1 MRQVRRQLE
10 YKYAALFIT
19 SVCHIY
25 ICVKGTGHLFQIDH
39 TPAYSQ
45 CQPIREERSERGTSA
60 SLFLT
65 FLTLDTTTTS
75 LISSS
80 PSSSFSGYQLTAAYA
95 CARACGAFD
104 LPLPPLP
111 TDFFISSSRS
121 ARTDFTTSL
130 SFLPL
135 RVRPR
140 HCRGY
145 HQRPPLRHR
154 VINDPSCLTV
164 CELIAFLVS
173 NLLQRIMNAITC

>member
-10 YKYAALFIT
+10 YKYAALFII
-19 SVCHIY
+19 SVCHIS
-25 ICVKGTGHLFQIDH
+25 VKGTGHLFQIDH

-60 SLFLT
+60 SLL
-65 FLTLDTTTTS
+65 L
-75 LISSS
+75 
-80 PSSSFSGYQLTAAYA
+80 
-95 CARACGAFD
+95 D
-104 LPLPPLP
+104 LPHARYHNHLINLLLPLLRILAHGCVCVRASAARSTPPFPPLS

-154 VINDPSCLTV
+154 VINDPSSLTV
-164 CELIAFLVS
+164 CGLIAFLVS